1 MKLGDARLA
10 CLLEELQQDFPAV
23 PRPFLEIGRR
33 CGLGEEEALESTR
46 ALLAEGLIREITAL
60 LDGRRLGFR
69 SCLVALRAGDRA
81 EELAGSINRHPGV
94 SHNYLRDHAWNLW
107 FTLAVPSPRELA
119 DEVARLAGPVEA
131 LILPAV
137 RTFKLRVHLPFSRE
151 APSSGPQA
159 GGPQAGGRE
168 TGRREAGQPQ
178 AAERESPGTTL
189 PAALSPFETRLL
201 ERLENPLPLVPEP
214 WQQIA
219 GTLRT
224 AEAEVLAAMG
234 ELKEKGVLRRIA
246 AVLHHRRAGFQANAM
261 VCFRL
266 PGERLAEA
274 GLKAARLHQVSH
286 CYQRETRPQWP
297 YSLYAMVHARTREDC
312 DALVRELAA
321 DIGGEEHQVLYSVRE
336 LKKQRIKYFGFGA
349 SQ

>member
-1 MKLGDARLA
+1 MKGIEPPLAR
-10 CLLEELQQDFPAV
+10 LLEELQQDFPTV
-23 PRPFLEIGRR
+23 PRPFREIGAR
-33 CGLGEEEALESTR
+33 CGLDEEEALASTR
-46 ALLAEGLIREITAL
+46 DFLAQGLVREIAAL

-69 SCLVALRAGDRA
+69 SSLVALRAGDRA
-81 EELAGSINRHPGV
+81 EELAAKINPHPGV

-107 FTLAVPSPRELA
+107 FTLAVPAPRELA

-137 RTFKLRVHLPFSRE
+137 RTFKLRVHLPFSKE
-151 APSSGPQA
+151 APSSRPEA
-159 GGPQAGGRE
+159 SGRE
-168 TGRREAGQPQ
+168 AIRE
-178 AAERESPGTTL
+178 AAEREAAGTIP
-189 PAALSPFETRLL
+189 PAALSPFEVRLL
-201 ERLENPLPLVPEP
+201 GRLEDPLPLVPGP
-214 WQQIA
+214 WREIA
-219 GTLRT
+219 GALRVE
-224 AEAEVLAAMG
+224 EAEVLAALG

-266 PGERLAEA
+266 PERRLAEA
-274 GLKAARLHQVSH
+274 ALKAARLHQVSH

-321 DIGGEEHQVLYSVRE
+321 DIGGEDHQVLYSVRE
-336 LKKQRIKYFGFGA
+336 LKKQRIKYFGA
-349 SQ
+349 CE